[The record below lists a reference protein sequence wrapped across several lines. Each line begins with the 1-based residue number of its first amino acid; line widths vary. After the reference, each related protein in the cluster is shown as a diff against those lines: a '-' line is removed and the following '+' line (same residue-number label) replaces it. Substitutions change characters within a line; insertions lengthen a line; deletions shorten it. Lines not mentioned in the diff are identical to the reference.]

1 MAKLGDWMAE
11 RDLSPEE
18 AAKLFEVDAVS
29 VRRYL
34 SGSRIPSWRVMP
46 RIIRATEGE
55 VTANDFLRD
64 ERRRKSHADSVR
76 AA

>member
-1 MAKLGDWMAE
+1 MAE

-18 AAKLFEVDAVS
+18 AGRLFKVDAVS

-34 SGSRIPSWRVMP
+34 SGSRIPSWDVMP
-46 RIIRATEGE
+46 RIVEATGGE

-64 ERRRKSHADSVR
+64 ERRRKSKTDSMR